1 MNQHK
6 GIGNIEN
13 ITWGLEWRTKSAD
26 DWGGVKGRG
35 QGTKGHYLA
44 EGELPCELGSQH
56 DHTAH
61 PE

>member
-1 MNQHK
+1 MT
-6 GIGNIEN
+6 G
-13 ITWGLEWRTKSAD
+13 
-26 DWGGVKGRG
+26 GGVKGRG